1 MSRVRKLYDVAP
13 LADEVVNLPSL
24 KAACKADDFNDD
36 DTLIKAFGMSA
47 AAWIEKATGKL
58 LSERTIT
65 MRLEQT
71 PCGRAPVRLPGGRVS
86 TVTSVAVNGTA
97 VTAYEVIG
105 GAPAHLVPLEDWP
118 AAAGD
123 GYPVEIVY
131 VAGYDDL
138 PADLAHAVKMLTVDF
153 YDHRSSGASDASNPA
168 PMTVMALI
176 EPHRIL
182 PW

>member
-13 LADEVVNLPSL
+13 LADEVVALPAL
-24 KAACKADDFNDD
+24 KAACKADDFTDD
-36 DTLIKAFGMSA
+36 DTLITAFGISA
-47 AAWIEKATGKL
+47 AAWIEKFTGKL

-71 PCGRAPVRLPGGRVS
+71 PCGRAPVRLPGGRVVS
-86 TVTSVAVNGTA
+86 VTSVEVNGTA
-97 VTAYEVIG
+97 VTGYEVIG
-105 GAPAHLVPLEDWP
+105 GAPAHLVPAEDWP
-118 AAAGD
+118 SAVGD

-131 VAGYDDL
+131 VAGYDVL
-138 PADLAHAVKMLTVDF
+138 PADLAHAVKMLTVDL
-153 YDHRSSGASDASNPA
+153 YDHRSSGAVDASNSA

>member
-13 LADEVVNLPSL
+13 LAAAVVDLASL
-24 KAACKADDFNDD
+24 KAACRVDGFTDD
-36 DTLIKAFGMSA
+36 DALITAFGISA
-47 AAWIEKATGKL
+47 ASWIEKATGKL

-71 PCGRAPVRLPGGRVS
+71 PCGRAPLRLPGGRVAS
-86 TVTSVAVNGTA
+86 VTSVEVNGA
-97 VTAYEVIG
+97 VVTGYEVIG
-105 GAPAHLVPLEDWP
+105 GAPAHLVPAQDWP
-118 AAAGD
+118 SAIGD

-131 VAGYDDL
+131 VAGYDTL
-138 PADLAHAVKMLTVDF
+138 PADLAHAVKMLTVDL
-153 YDHRSSGASDASNPA
+153 YDHRSSGASEASHAA